1 MSLRNFSNDK
11 ETVKES
17 QICGHI
23 VKYGKETYQRNT
35 FGHGLIIL
43 KLSIIEQK
51 LQNMNAAMEL
61 KKNAEEILTNCI
73 GKEQTIYVCLKNI
86 IIASQAK

>member
-1 MSLRNFSNDK
+1 M
-11 ETVKES
+11 KES
-17 QICGHI
+17 QICGYI

-51 LQNMNAAMEL
+51 LQNLDTAIEL
-61 KKNAEEILTNCI
+61 KKSAEEILTNCI

-86 IIASQAK
+86 MTASPIK

>member
-1 MSLRNFSNDK
+1 M
-11 ETVKES
+11 KES
-17 QICGHI
+17 KICGYV

-51 LQNMNAAMEL
+51 LQNMNAAKEL

-86 IIASQAK
+86 IIASRAM

>member
-1 MSLRNFSNDK
+1 MSLRNFSNDE

-17 QICGHI
+17 QICGYI
-23 VKYGKETYQRNT
+23 VEYGKETYQRNT